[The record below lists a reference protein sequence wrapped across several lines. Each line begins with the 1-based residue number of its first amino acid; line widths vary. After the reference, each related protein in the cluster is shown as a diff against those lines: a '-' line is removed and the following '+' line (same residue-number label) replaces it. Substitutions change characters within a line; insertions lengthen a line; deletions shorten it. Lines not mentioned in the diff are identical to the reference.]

1 MERGSTK
8 REILEA
14 ALELFSLQG
23 YEATPVSQIAD
34 AVGIRKASLY
44 SHFSGKQ
51 EILDTLLEAVTEEYE
66 ARSMF
71 SKKKDAEY
79 VEEPTPEIW
88 KLPDEEAVQLVLKHI
103 AYIIRDPHIAK
114 VRKMLTIE
122 QFRNPEI
129 KRLQTKRSY
138 TDVMHYF
145 EELVEAFILQRRLRD
160 GDREVMA
167 AQLCLPVSMWIALCD
182 REPEREAEVMELIRR
197 HISQF
202 FEAYRGEGE

>member
-14 ALELFSLQG
+14 ALELFSVQG
-23 YEATPVSQIAD
+23 YEATSVSQIAD

-51 EILDTLLEAVTEEYE
+51 EILDTLLETLTEEYE

-71 SKKKDAEY
+71 SKKKHGDIA
-79 VEEPTPEIW
+79 EEPALEFW
-88 KLPDEEAVQLVLKHI
+88 ELPDEEAEQLVLKHI
-103 AYIIRDPHIAK
+103 AYIIHDPHIAK
-114 VRKMLTIE
+114 VRKLLTIE
-122 QFRNPEI
+122 QFRNPEL

-138 TDVMHYF
+138 TDVMRYF
-145 EELVEAFILQRRLRD
+145 EELVEVFILQHRLRD

-197 HISQF
+197 HIRQF

>member
-23 YEATPVSQIAD
+23 YEATSVSQIAD

-51 EILDTLLEAVTEEYE
+51 EILDTLLEAVT
-66 ARSMF
+66 
-71 SKKKDAEY
+71 DAEY
-79 VEEPTPEIW
+79 VEEPALEIW
-88 KLPDEEAVQLVLKHI
+88 ELPDETALQLILKHI
-103 AYIIRDPHIAK
+103 AYIICDPHISK

-129 KRLQTKRSY
+129 KRLQTKHSY
-138 TDVMHYF
+138 TDVMRYF
-145 EELVEAFILQRRLRD
+145 EELVEVFILQRRLRD

-202 FEAYRGEGE
+202 FEAYRCEGE